1 MLPEHSLHIVVVAV
15 CLWRG
20 AYAGPQTVFWRAPL
34 DNGEGG
40 AKSAGGVFGSG
51 PTVPKNGS
59 CAETANKEGESVLV
73 RAGVQPVR
81 NGMAELEVQKNV
93 GTRLTEAFMSQ
104 EAPQLTK
111 RHREQLYP
119 REKTN
124 GNSGICDS
132 IQ

>member
-1 MLPEHSLHIVVVAV
+1 MPTLGHRE
-15 CLWRG
+15 C
-20 AYAGPQTVFWRAPL
+20 FWRAPL
-34 DNGEGG
+34 DNAEGG

-59 CAETANKEGESVLV
+59 CAEMADKEGESVLV

-104 EAPQLTK
+104 GGASTDK
-111 RHREQLYP
+111 
-119 REKTN
+119 KTQ
-124 GNSGICDS
+124 GAAVPP
-132 IQ
+132 